1 MTLSGLLIVAVG
13 IGLMTLAIAPEIG
26 RRMRGGIFYGWWLVA
41 ISGFVMV
48 IGSVPL
54 FHAMSLWAVAL

>member
-13 IGLMTLAIAPEIG
+13 IGLMTLAIAPEIS

-41 ISGFVMV
+41 ISGFVME
-48 IGSVPL
+48 IGRAHV
-54 FHAMSLWAVAL
+54 